1 MFNWKNEPKNHLIQ
15 YLENPLLLKLKT
27 TIEIERRIIMWK
39 KLLILSL
46 SIVMLFVITAPVDA
60 GNKSVNVNWQITGT
74 IVQTI
79 DVTSPNPSYP
89 IQDPVP
95 YSLINL
101 TADGSPGPAKITL
114 LSKSTIYPPPC
125 DDDVDIDCFECAD
138 GYGYPVY
145 FDKNDMVAIFPD
157 QSLLFASIDE
167 EIGGILCFS
176 MTGTT
181 YFKVQ
186 MNVISGTGRFEGVS
200 EGTLI
205 GEGNGYPVGFDSIL
219 AGEIGKITGKID
231 FSD

>member
-1 MFNWKNEPKNHLIQ
+1 
-15 YLENPLLLKLKT
+15 
-27 TIEIERRIIMWK
+27 MWK

-46 SIVMLFVITAPVDA
+46 SIVMFLVITVPVDA
-60 GNKSVNVNWQITGT
+60 GDKSVNVNWQITGT

-101 TADGSPGPAKITL
+101 TANGSPGPAKITL
-114 LSKSTIYPPPC
+114 LSKTTPDPPENC
-125 DDDVDIDCFECAD
+125 VDCFECAD

-167 EIGGILCFS
+167 VEGGILCVS

-181 YFKVQ
+181 YFKVK
-186 MNVISGTGRFEGVS
+186 MNVISGTGRFEEAS

-219 AGEIGKITGKID
+219 AGEIGTITGEIE
-231 FSD
+231 FSDE